1 MTEELR
7 NQIKGLRLTKK
18 EKIIAEFVLDHFA
31 EACFITS
38 TDMAKKLHVSDSS
51 VIRFTRTLGYSGFM
65 DFQRSIRK
73 TYTDKINSLSENIIV
88 PSERLK
94 LSIDKLDQNNITES
108 YFSNVL
114 KNIKNVVTTNDIKAF
129 EQASD
134 TIISSHHK
142 YILASR
148 ANSGVG
154 DMLLLLLK
162 HMLPNVHETSYPALN
177 VIDHLSDITEN
188 DCLIAIS
195 FPRYSEMDLLAAQ
208 MAYVAGAKILLFTDK
223 ASSPLAQYATK
234 LLKVSVDSNTFFN
247 SYVSVIFACELLCS
261 FISKKVGYSNEEKLK
276 TIDKYLSKV
285 GLF

>member
-1 MTEELR
+1 
-7 NQIKGLRLTKK
+7 
-18 EKIIAEFVLDHFA
+18 
-31 EACFITS
+31 
-38 TDMAKKLHVSDSS
+38 MAKKLHVSDSS

-208 MAYVAGAKILLFTDK
+208 KAYDAGAKILLFTDK

>member
-7 NQIKGLRLTKK
+7 NQMKGVRLTKK
-18 EKIIAEFVLDHFA
+18 EKLIAEFVLDHFA

-73 TYTDKINSLSENIIV
+73 TYTDKINSLSETIIV

-94 LSIDKLDQNNITES
+94 LSIDKLDQNDIMES

-114 KNIKNVVTTNDIKAF
+114 KNVKSVLTNNHAQAF

-134 TIISSHHK
+134 TLIASHHK
-142 YILASR
+142 YILSSR
-148 ANSGVG
+148 ANSGTG
-154 DMLLLLLK
+154 DILLLPLK
-162 HMLPNVHETSYPALN
+162 HMLPNVHDTSYSALN

-208 MAYVAGAKILLFTDK
+208 MAYDAGTKIILLTDK
-223 ASSPLAQYATK
+223 ASSPLAQYATQ
-234 LLKVSVDSNTFFN
+234 LLTISVDSNTFFN
-247 SYVSVIFACELLCS
+247 SYVSVVFACELLCS
-261 FISKKVGYSNEEKLK
+261 FVSKKVGYSNAEKLK

>member
-114 KNIKNVVTTNDIKAF
+114 KNIKKGRDGKMV
-129 EQASD
+129 
-134 TIISSHHK
+134 
-142 YILASR
+142 
-148 ANSGVG
+148 
-154 DMLLLLLK
+154 
-162 HMLPNVHETSYPALN
+162 
-177 VIDHLSDITEN
+177 
-188 DCLIAIS
+188 
-195 FPRYSEMDLLAAQ
+195 RY
-208 MAYVAGAKILLFTDK
+208 V
-223 ASSPLAQYATK
+223 
-234 LLKVSVDSNTFFN
+234 
-247 SYVSVIFACELLCS
+247 
-261 FISKKVGYSNEEKLK
+261 
-276 TIDKYLSKV
+276 
-285 GLF
+285 